1 MSDRQKHA
9 TTKYAESVLSGETP
23 ACKWV
28 KLACQRHIRDDAEK
42 HNSLSKCNDR
52 GLWFDHDAGDR
63 IITFFKEFLLFYEGV
78 WDGKPFVLLPFQQFI
93 AGSLFGWKTADGFRR
108 FRTAY
113 IEAAKGNGKSPL
125 AAGIGLYGLVADGE
139 SGAEIY
145 SAATTRDQAGILFR
159 DAKAFVDGSPALMRR
174 LLVDKNNIAY
184 QAKNSYFR
192 PVSSEHR
199 GLDGKRP
206 HIVLIDE
213 IHEHPN
219 AMVVDK
225 MRAGTKGRTQ
235 ALIFEITNSG
245 YDRHS
250 VCYSHH
256 EYTEKILEGVIE
268 NDSWFGFMTGLDV
281 CEKCAADGKTIPVD
295 GCPDCDSWKD
305 ESKWGKANPGLDVII
320 PRKYLREQVA
330 EASEMPS
337 KENIVKRLNFC
348 IWTESVTK
356 WLSMEKWAACGGE
369 VDSEALKGRTCYGG
383 LDLSSVNDVTAWVK
397 VFPPEAIGK
406 PYSVLCQFFLPADN
420 MRERVRRDKVPYD
433 VWAKQGFITLTPGN
447 IIDYAFILA
456 AIRKDS
462 EDYDI
467 SELAFDKWGSQK
479 ITTDLQDIG
488 FEVEGKKSLIQFGQ
502 GFASMAAPTKELEKM
517 VLAGEIAHGGN
528 PVLAW
533 MVSNTVV
540 RTDPAGNMKPDKE
553 KSTERID
560 GVVGLIMAIS
570 RAMLKNETV
579 SIYESRGVLTF
590 GAGG

>member
-1 MSDRQKHA
+1 MDDACPVIR
-9 TTKYAESVLSGETP
+9 YAQDVVYGKIIASKWMRL
-23 ACKWV
+23 ACK
-28 KLACQRHIRDDAEK
+28 RHLED
-42 HNSLSKCNDR
+42 LLLGPPR
-52 GLWFDHDAGDR
+52 GLFFDHESAKRAIG
-63 IITFFKEFLLFYEGV
+63 FFPMFLKFYEGAF
-78 WDGKPFVLLPFQQFI
+78 DGKPFQLLPFQQFI
-93 AGSLFGWKTADGFRR
+93 VGNLFGWKTADGFRR

-113 IEAAKGNGKSPL
+113 VEMGKGNGKSPL

-159 DAKAFVDGSPALMRR
+159 DAKAFTEGSPALLRR
-174 LLVDKNNIAY
+174 LTVDKGNIAY
-184 QAKNSYFR
+184 TARNSFFR

-206 HIVLIDE
+206 HIALIDE

-250 VCYSHH
+250 VCYQHH
-256 EYTEKILEGVIE
+256 EYSEKILEGVIE
-268 NDSWFGFMTGLDV
+268 NDSWFGLMTGLDV
-281 CEKCAADGKTIPVD
+281 CDACSVDGKSIPVE

-305 ESKWGKANPGLDVII
+305 EGVWLKANPGLDTII

-330 EASEMPS
+330 EATEMPS

-356 WLSMEKWAACGGE
+356 WLSMEKWGACGSA
-369 VDSEALKGRTCYGG
+369 VDAEALKGRTCYGG
-383 LDLSSVNDVTAWVK
+383 LDLSSVSDITAWVK
-397 VFPPEAIGK
+397 VFPPEIIGGK
-406 PYSVLCQFFLPADN
+406 YQVLCRFFIPENN
-420 MRERVRRDKVPYD
+420 MRDRIRKDKVPYD
-433 VWAKQGFITLTPGN
+433 VWAKQGFITTTPGN
-447 IIDYAFILA
+447 IIDYAYILS
-456 AIRKDS
+456 AIDQDS
-462 EDYDI
+462 KDYDI
-467 SELAFDKWGSQK
+467 AELAFDRWGSQK
-479 ITTDLQDIG
+479 ITTDLQDLG

-517 VLAGEIAHGGN
+517 VGACEIAHGNN
-528 PVLAW
+528 PVLTW

-540 RTDPAGNMKPDKE
+540 RMDPAGNMKPDKE

-560 GVVGLIMAIS
+560 GVVALVMAIA
-570 RAMLKNETV
+570 RAMLQNTTASVYET
-579 SIYESRGVLTF
+579 RGVLTF
-590 GAGG
+590 GTGG